1 MTWAAVGIVV
11 LLVVLELWQ
20 VRRGRRDRP
29 MTPADW
35 TRLASL
41 PVYAD
46 GAPRPQPALDQ
57 RWSKTQPVNRAA
69 LRRAL
74 KFASKRRRMAP
85 KKSRQLQLVPVAEPQ
100 RRQA

>member
-1 MTWAAVGIVV
+1 MTWIVVGIVV
-11 LLVVLELWQ
+11 LLVLLELWHL
-20 VRRGRRDRP
+20 RRGRSEQP
-29 MTPADW
+29 MTRADW
-35 TRLASL
+35 TRLDSL

-74 KFASKRRRMAP
+74 KFASKRTRTAP
-85 KKSRQLQLVPVAEPQ
+85 KKARQLQLVPVAEHQ
-100 RRQA
+100 RREA